1 MVADNCQ
8 RCREELTALRH
19 GELPEVPETAL
30 REHLASC
37 PACREAQRHAAA
49 VADLLGSC
57 QPPLPPG
64 GFDRLSAAL
73 AALAERSRPAT
84 AHASAGKKFVPL
96 GAAAAAAAAAFLA
109 ALLLGAQ
116 LFGRHGREPAG
127 QPARVAVITGC
138 AGQTSIEAG
147 LGDGPLVPARP
158 GMDVAHDYDLKTQAG
173 GSLSV
178 VTDRGAR
185 VELGENSTL
194 RVSALDEVFL
204 TRGRLVADVDKGPAG
219 FRVRTP
225 QAEVETLG
233 TRFTVEAS
241 PTLTRVTVIDGRVR
255 FRSAA
260 GSPSGVQVNTGQS
273 SSVVGGCEPSEP
285 SGAPADALAW
295 LLSAPA
301 PRVEL
306 ELVPAK
312 AEIPPG
318 QRLTARLLL
327 TNRSGAP
334 VALDG
339 PARPM
344 PAYFLRLTDPAG
356 RNSYACPAV
365 TAAVVDGQSAAG
377 PALDLQPDSVCQ
389 LDLDLGALLDV
400 PGDYRLAIIYFGS
413 SRSAAGTWSGVLESR
428 TVTVQ
433 VKAPAVRQGSG
444 AGELQKVPRSK

>member
-1 MVADNCQ
+1 VAADNCQ

-19 GELPEVPETAL
+19 GELAEVPETAL
-30 REHLASC
+30 REHLVSC

-64 GFDRLSAAL
+64 GFDRLCAAL
-73 AALAERSRPAT
+73 AALAERSHPASQP
-84 AHASAGKKFVPL
+84 APRGRVIPL
-96 GAAAAAAAAAFLA
+96 SAAAAVAAAAFLLALWLGA
-109 ALLLGAQ
+109 ALIRRTEGQRPPAPAAVLTDLEGAAT
-116 LFGRHGREPAG
+116 LAGSKEPVRAG
-127 QPARVAVITGC
+127 VVLKAGAVVGLEPGARAR
-138 AGQTSIEAG
+138 
-147 LGDGPLVPARP
+147 LVLNPE
-158 GMDVAHDYDLKTQAG
+158 VQVDLAG
-173 GSLSV
+173 GSSV
-178 VTDRGAR
+178 EILAGDRLRLAGGKLLAV
-185 VELGENSTL
+185 VE
-194 RVSALDEVFL
+194 
-204 TRGRLVADVDKGPAG
+204 KGGAG
-219 FRVRTP
+219 FRVSTP
-225 QAEVETLG
+225 DAEVVTLG
-233 TRFTVEAS
+233 TRFAVEAS
-241 PTLTRVTVIDGRVR
+241 GTLTRVTVIDGRVR

-260 GSPSGVQVNTGQS
+260 GSPGGVQVSTGQS

-306 ELVPAK
+306 ELVLAK

-377 PALDLQPDSVCQ
+377 PALDLRPDSVCQ

-413 SRSAAGTWSGVLESR
+413 LRSAAGMWSGVLESR

-444 AGELQKVPRSK
+444 ASELQKVPRSK